1 MGLFPQTFLDDLRS
15 QADIVRIVQDHVQL
29 RRSGA
34 TFKGL
39 CPFHSE
45 KTPSFHVNGEKGFFH
60 CFGCSVGGDVFK
72 FVELTEKLS
81 FPEAVRHVAQR
92 EGVTVPE
99 VESSEDRESKSER
112 EALLKMH
119 EVATAYFREGLTDAT
134 GRRARQLL
142 ETRHIEDDTIATLEV
157 GYAPPLRDGLG
168 SVLKRQG
175 FNPDLMVRSGLVVER
190 EGRLV
195 DRFRNRLIFPIRR
208 DTGSVVAF
216 GGRRMTDEQQPK
228 YINSPETPIY
238 SKGRTLYGLNV
249 TKGDI
254 RQLGYAVLVEGYFDF
269 AQALQAGITPT
280 VATSGTALT
289 TAQAR
294 LLKRSTTKVILS
306 FDPDAA
312 GQSAAARSCDLMVTE
327 GFQVKVAVLPPGDDP
342 DGYIQ
347 SHGPEA
353 YAEQLRA
360 SQPYLDYLL
369 DRTAQRYDF
378 SDADSR
384 LEFLTSMLTVAAR
397 VPDAAARDQFAD
409 RLAHRAQVVEE
420 VVRAEIRRAAVDRRT
435 TVPSPQMAAGVTV
448 KPAERGLIWA
458 LIRDPESAV
467 LAMDDGHFDGDD
479 LDGLQTASVLRVAL
493 SLRDSSTASLPET
506 LVARLSTIEADLVAQ
521 LSAGTNAPAPAA
533 ECIRALK
540 RVRYERERAAVQREI
555 DHLQELGATSH
566 GEQIDALW
574 AKKIDLSHRIEA
586 LTA

>member
-81 FPEAVRHVAQR
+81 FPEAVRLVAQR

-99 VESSEDRESKSER
+99 VESQEDRESKTER

-119 EVATAYFREGLTDAT
+119 ELAAAYFREGLADST
-134 GRRARQLL
+134 GQRARQLL
-142 ETRHIEDDTIATLEV
+142 ESRHINADTIATLEV
-157 GYAPPLRDGLG
+157 GYAPPHRQGLG
-168 SVLKRQG
+168 SILKGQG
-175 FNPDLMVRSGLVVER
+175 FDPGLMLRSGLVVER
-190 EGRLV
+190 EGRFI

-208 DTGSVVAF
+208 DTGSIVAF
-216 GGRRMTDEQQPK
+216 GGRRMTPEQQPK

-238 SKGRTLYGLNV
+238 SKGRTLYGLHV
-249 TKGDI
+249 TKTAI
-254 RQLGYAVLVEGYFDF
+254 RKLGYAVLVEGYFDF
-269 AQALQAGITPT
+269 AQALQAGITPV

-289 TAQAR
+289 SAQAR
-294 LLKRSTTKVILS
+294 LLKRSTSKVILS

-312 GQSAAARSCDLMVTE
+312 GQNAAARSCDLLVSE
-327 GFQVKVAVLPPGDDP
+327 GFSVKVAVLPPGDDP

-347 SHGPEA
+347 RHGAEG
-353 YAEQLRA
+353 YANQLRS

-369 DRTAQRYDF
+369 DRTAERYDF

-384 LEFLTSMLTVAAR
+384 REFLTNMLGVAAR

-409 RLAHRAQVVEE
+409 RLAHRAQITEE
-420 VVRAEIRRAAVDRRT
+420 VVRAEIRKAAVERRT
-435 TVPSPQMAAGVTV
+435 AVPSPQMAPTGAV
-448 KPAERGLIWA
+448 KPAERGLIWG
-458 LIRDPESAV
+458 LLRDPDAT
-467 LAMDDGHFDGDD
+467 LAAIEDGDLGADD
-479 LDGLQTASVLRVAL
+479 LAGLPTAAILSVAL
-493 SLRDSSTASLPET
+493 SLRNSSVVDLPAT
-506 LVARLSTIEADLVAQ
+506 LLQRLSTQEADLVAQ
-521 LSAGTNAPAPAA
+521 LSAAASAPAPAA
-533 ECIRALK
+533 ECVRALK

-566 GEQIDALW
+566 DEQIDALW
-574 AKKIDLSHRIEA
+574 AKKIDLSHRIEG
-586 LTA
+586 LTG